1 MRSRSNVGCRC
12 MIDRITSL
20 ALQRI
25 MSDLPLAYITH
36 QFWAPRA
43 PMGVDINWAVVLT
56 QFVLVQLN
64 WMTESTIHLIHSLGV
79 FVLTVNGSG
88 LAYKPWPYTK
98 NSSRRIP
105 SPLRST
111 TNFQG
116 GGYCFAV
123 FCRDTC
129 K

>member
-1 MRSRSNVGCRC
+1 
-12 MIDRITSL
+12 MIDRTTSL

-36 QFWAPRA
+36 QFWAPR
-43 PMGVDINWAVVLT
+43 PLMGVDINWAVVLT

-105 SPLRST
+105 
-111 TNFQG
+111 
-116 GGYCFAV
+116 V
-123 FCRDTC
+123 H
-129 K
+129 